1 MEVGGSTKTNNDVT
15 SLTPMV
21 VDKPKHMMFEEG
33 KRFHLMEDMDKIPF
47 FDNAD
52 EFLFFEPRPIDKP
65 EDNSLEGCLAY

>member
-1 MEVGGSTKTNNDVT
+1 
-15 SLTPMV
+15 MV
-21 VDKPKHMMFEEG
+21 ADKPKHMMFEEG